1 MKKSHL
7 SKISRHERL
16 FPTPSCR
23 TRFLHD
29 SARCGIHDIIVVMG
43 DPYAKVGSNN
53 INREVVPGKFGVGVM
68 NDNGERLCGVCGTN
82 RLAMTGTVFPHKEIL
97 KLPWN
102 SPDGNTAN
110 QIDHVLMNGRMRA
123 SFWT

>member
-68 NDNGERLCGVCGTN
+68 NDNGER
-82 RLAMTGTVFPHKEIL
+82 
-97 KLPWN
+97 
-102 SPDGNTAN
+102 
-110 QIDHVLMNGRMRA
+110 
-123 SFWT
+123 